1 MRKLCIF
8 GTHHK
13 YQTDN
18 PINGVF
24 RSHLDELIQDH
35 QVDTIVEEA
44 TGLAQK
50 SCIEHLAD
58 HLSVRWRNID
68 STLEERELM
77 DDAAL
82 RSKYDTFQDL
92 ALHQRREGIW
102 AVRISE
108 AVINSGLLVCGFTHV
123 LSLGEKL
130 RWLDFE
136 IEAHIYCPRRDDVY
150 LI

>member
-1 MRKLCIF
+1 MDI
-8 GTHHK
+8 
-13 YQTDN
+13 

-24 RSHLDELIQDH
+24 RSHLNELIQDH

-44 TGLAQK
+44 TGLPPK
-50 SCIEHLAD
+50 SCIELLAD
-58 HLSVRWRNID
+58 NLSIRWKNID
-68 STLEERELM
+68 LTTKERALI

-82 RSKYDTFQDL
+82 RSKYEFVQDL
-92 ALHQRREGIW
+92 TLHHRRESVW
-102 AVRISE
+102 VVRISE
-108 AVINSGLLVCGFTHV
+108 AVINSGLLICGFGHV

-130 RWLDFE
+130 RWFDFE

>member
-1 MRKLCIF
+1 M
-8 GTHHK
+8 
-13 YQTDN
+13 
-18 PINGVF
+18 NGAF

-44 TGLAQK
+44 TGLAPK
-50 SCIEHLAD
+50 SCIERLAD
-58 HLSVRWRNID
+58 HFGIRWKNID
-68 STLEERELM
+68 LTKEERALM

-82 RSKYDTFQDL
+82 RSKYDTLQDL
-92 ALHQRREGIW
+92 ALHHQREGVW
-102 AVRISE
+102 VVRIS
-108 AVINSGLLVCGFTHV
+108 ATVINSGLLVCGFSHV

-136 IEAHIYCPRRDDVY
+136 IEAHIYCPRRDDAY